1 MGPFNYPI
9 HVIKRMLEEL
19 SPPGYMVGLVITG
32 MVVVAGILVCFHL
45 MGKGTGTHR

>member
-9 HVIKRMLEEL
+9 HVIRRMLEEL

-32 MVVVAGILVCFHL
+32 IVVIGGLVVCFHL
-45 MGKGTGTHR
+45 MGKRIGRPR

>member
-19 SPPGYMVGLVITG
+19 SPPGYIVGLFITG
-32 MVVVAGILVCFHL
+32 IVIVTGLLVYLHL
-45 MGKGTGTHR
+45 VGKRMSGPR